1 MTVKDRVAIV
11 TGASMGIGEAV
22 ARLLTKKGAKV
33 ALIARSKGKLEKLS
47 KELPDSLV
55 VVCDMT
61 DPAAI
66 KRMVKEVV
74 NHYRKIDILINNA
87 GRGYDASIEDT
98 NVKTFS
104 ELFKLDL
111 AGPLIAMQQVI
122 PVMKKNKES
131 AIINISSGTALMAL
145 PNMAAYSSLKRALA
159 GISLTAG
166 EELKHNNISVGVVYP
181 FITATNFERNTIKEG
196 KVLEWPDEG
205 GSSEIPPADSAEYIA
220 QKIVAGVETGA
231 AEIYAHDW
239 MKR

>member
-1 MTVKDRVAIV
+1 
-11 TGASMGIGEAV
+11 MGIGEAV

-111 AGPLIAMQQVI
+111 AGPLIAMQ
-122 PVMKKNKES
+122 
-131 AIINISSGTALMAL
+131 
-145 PNMAAYSSLKRALA
+145 
-159 GISLTAG
+159 
-166 EELKHNNISVGVVYP
+166 
-181 FITATNFERNTIKEG
+181 
-196 KVLEWPDEG
+196 
-205 GSSEIPPADSAEYIA
+205 
-220 QKIVAGVETGA
+220 
-231 AEIYAHDW
+231 
-239 MKR
+239 